1 MSETLSL
8 RGADLALRSVELVDR
23 PSVADQIFDAL
34 HAQVLSLQL
43 PPGAKISEVDV
54 AKAMGASRQP
64 VRDAFY
70 RLSKLGFL
78 SIRPQRATTI
88 ALISARAVMQAR
100 FIRTALEVE
109 TVRIACAVM
118 TPADFAALDVLMDR
132 QRAAMLAGD
141 RLGFHRLDD
150 QFHHEICNR
159 AGLGFAWEIIRESKA
174 HMDRV
179 RYLSLSFAS
188 QSAFDDHCMLLD
200 ALKARDEA
208 AAVSGMR
215 VHLSRILEQ
224 IERIRADHTDYFA
237 EEAV

>member
-1 MSETLSL
+1 MTEIST
-8 RGADLALRSVELVDR
+8 LRSLDLIDR

-54 AKAMGASRQP
+54 ARIMGASRQP

-78 SIRPQRATTI
+78 LIRPQRATTI
-88 ALISARAVMQAR
+88 ALISTRAVMQAR
-100 FIRTALEVE
+100 FIRTALEAE
-109 TVRIACAVM
+109 TMRAACTAM
-118 TPADFAALDVLMDR
+118 TPADHAALDVLIDQ

-141 RLGFHRLDD
+141 RLGFHQLDD
-150 QFHHEICNR
+150 QFHREICER
-159 AGLGFAWEIIRESKA
+159 AGLGFAWDIIRESKA

-188 QSAFDDHCMLLD
+188 QAAFDDHVMLLD
-200 ALKARDEA
+200 ALKARDEV
-208 AAVSGMR
+208 AAVQGMR
-215 VHLSRILEQ
+215 VHLARILEQ
-224 IERIRADHTDYFA
+224 ITRIRADHRDYFA
-237 EEAV
+237 EEDN